1 MGTVP
6 DDAPALKHQ
15 NARRHA
21 DGTETVGHNKRRPS
35 LHQPVQ
41 FLLDQGLAF
50 RIQGRGGFIQNQ
62 DGSILQESAGNRY
75 TLPLAAG
82 QSAASVAKHGLI
94 ARPAC
99 P

>member
-50 RIQGRGGFIQNQ
+50 RIKGSGGFIQNQ
-62 DGSILQESAGNRY
+62 NGSILQEARAIAIRCRWPPDSP
-75 TLPLAAG
+75 LPP
-82 QSAASVAKHGLI
+82 SPSMVW
-94 ARPAC
+94 
-99 P
+99 